1 MDIRHAVRYLR
12 KQKGWTQAELAEHAH
27 TTNGNISNLENGQQ
41 GYSPSLLTY
50 LAQAFGCSVSQI
62 FLLAER
68 LDLGSDEASEPMS
81 IELLF
86 VQLPLDVQQS
96 VRNLLEHFVKLNSK

>member
-12 KQKGWTQAELAEHAH
+12 KQKGWTQTELAERVY
-27 TTNGNISNLENGQQ
+27 TTNGNISNLESGQQ
-41 GYSPSLLTY
+41 GYSPSLLAY

-62 FLLAER
+62 FALAEY
-68 LDLGSDEASEPMS
+68 LAQESVP

-86 VQLPLDVQQS
+86 VQLPPDVQQS
-96 VRNLLEHFVKLNSK
+96 VRNLLEHLVQVNSD

>member
-68 LDLGSDEASEPMS
+68 LDLGSEPMS
-81 IELLF
+81 IELLL

>member
-12 KQKGWTQAELAEHAH
+12 KQKGWTQTELAERVY
-27 TTNGNISNLENGQQ
+27 TTNGNISNLESGQQ

-50 LAQAFGCSVSQI
+50 LAQAFGCSVSNI
-62 FLLAER
+62 FLLAEH
-68 LDLGSDEASEPMS
+68 LDKPDENKPMP

-86 VQLPLDVQQS
+86 TQLPDDVQLS
-96 VRNLLEHFVKLNSK
+96 VRNLLEHLVQVNSE